1 MLEKIWNGQLCII
14 VRVGHK
20 KKRIV
25 GLDSFDPVKTKL
37 IYCCLLGK
45 HLKIDILAES
55 FYLNVNNSII

>member
-1 MLEKIWNGQLCII
+1 MVNCVSSLES
-14 VRVGHK
+14 VTK